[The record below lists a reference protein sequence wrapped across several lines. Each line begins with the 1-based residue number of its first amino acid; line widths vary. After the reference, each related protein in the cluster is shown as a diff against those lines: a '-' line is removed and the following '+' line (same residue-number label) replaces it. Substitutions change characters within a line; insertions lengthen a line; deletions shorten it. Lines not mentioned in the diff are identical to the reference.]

1 MTRKL
6 TAEQLYKLIGFHRS
20 PRAAQMAG
28 KNRIRVFRGNDE
40 EYLKWRRQLRE
51 EEMAERKRR
60 REENSDSDQQDES
73 SAKQ

>member
-20 PRAAQMAG
+20 PRAAAHRG
-28 KNRIRVFRGNDE
+28 KNPIRVFRGNDE

-60 REENSDSDQQDES
+60 RKEIGDRDQKDES
-73 SAKQ
+73 GDKQ